1 MKTPLKTV
9 WLIDDNEIDNF
20 INKKTIL
27 KNNFALE
34 VKDFN
39 SSVAA
44 EAHVKELIK
53 NGVKGD
59 EIPDLIFLDLNMPIC
74 SGTEFMKKAE
84 NDLLKLNP
92 KIGIVILTS
101 SINPNDEFNN
111 SLFSTFI
118 AYINKPLNTANLSQ
132 ITSD

>member
-27 KNNFALE
+27 KNNFALQ

-44 EAHVKELIK
+44 EAYVKELMK
-53 NGVKGD
+53 NGIQGD
-59 EIPDLIFLDLNMPIC
+59 EIPDLIFLDLNMPVC

-84 NDLLKLNP
+84 SDLLKLNP